1 LFFFSVGLHDG
12 EQVNVAVVKTSN
24 SPSPIYL
31 LSKLHVNTMLFKLV
45 SVLVAYTLKFRIN
58 GTTTLYVVDP
68 TQQEWNNRKTH
79 ESSFQKKL
87 MLNVPVVYKN
97 KIKLCLCVD
106 ETAALETASILAQN
120 SDQSARDT
128 GTIS

>member
-1 LFFFSVGLHDG
+1 MKIEKHTR
-12 EQVNVAVVKTSN
+12 AV
-24 SPSPIYL
+24 
-31 LSKLHVNTMLFKLV
+31 FK
-45 SVLVAYTLKFRIN
+45 
-58 GTTTLYVVDP
+58 
-68 TQQEWNNRKTH
+68 
-79 ESSFQKKL
+79 KKL

-97 KIKLCLCVD
+97 KIKLCLRVD